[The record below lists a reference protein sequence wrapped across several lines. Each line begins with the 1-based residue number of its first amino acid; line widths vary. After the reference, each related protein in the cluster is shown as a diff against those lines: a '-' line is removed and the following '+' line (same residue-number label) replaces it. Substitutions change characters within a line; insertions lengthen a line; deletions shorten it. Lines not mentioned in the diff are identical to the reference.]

1 MTVQYHFTVVV
12 TGTYMRSHRRYM
24 IPVFNRFFSVD
35 VLLYCFMG
43 CDMCI
48 IHVLVYVILKA
59 SAILM
64 LGFTIFDSGDKIY
77 SIRVHFEAYIDLCTM
92 PIASIVDD
100 ENIHV

>member
-1 MTVQYHFTVVV
+1 
-12 TGTYMRSHRRYM
+12 
-24 IPVFNRFFSVD
+24 
-35 VLLYCFMG
+35 MG

-64 LGFTIFDSGDKIY
+64 LGFTNFDSGDKIY

-92 PIASIVDD
+92 PIASIVDN